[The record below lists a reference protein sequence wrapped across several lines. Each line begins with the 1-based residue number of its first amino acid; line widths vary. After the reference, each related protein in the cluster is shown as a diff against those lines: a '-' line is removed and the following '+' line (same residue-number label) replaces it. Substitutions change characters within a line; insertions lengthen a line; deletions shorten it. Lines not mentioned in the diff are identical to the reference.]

1 MTNPTDLTSPSR
13 KTPQTHQRGAE
24 KLSRIPVKVEP
35 TEEVLRKPRW
45 IRAKAPS
52 GKGANR
58 IKKILREKNLSS
70 VCEEAACPNLG
81 ECFSHGTATFMIMGD
96 ICTRRCPFCDV
107 SQGKPQPLDI
117 DEPRQLAEAARA
129 CVERGAQIIDI
140 NMGCPAKKVCKK
152 AAGSALLRDEKL
164 VASILETVV
173 AAVDVPVTLKYRTGW
188 DREHR
193 NAVEIGR
200 IAENAGIR
208 SLAIHGRTR
217 ADRYQGDAEYETIA
231 RVKES
236 VSIPVIANGDITT
249 PEKSLE
255 VLRVTNC
262 DGLMIGR
269 GAQGRPW
276 IFQELRK
283 AVDPAA
289 ESTQLGKQQLRDI
302 MLGHLDEL
310 HRFYG
315 EHTGVRVARKHLT
328 WYCQNL
334 DNADEF
340 RHEVVRVD
348 SAQEQIE
355 LTERFFSGMD
365 QSGQQEQ
372 QEHIQDQQEA
382 AL

>member
-1 MTNPTDLTSPSR
+1 MAGVTDAPFRRLCRAFGGGMTTSEMTTADTSLWQTPKSRHRLDLDLDAEPVAV
-13 KTPQTHQRGAE
+13 QIAGAE
-24 KLSRIPVKVEP
+24 P
-35 TEEVLRKPRW
+35 
-45 IRAKAPS
+45 A
-52 GKGANR
+52 
-58 IKKILREKNLSS
+58 
-70 VCEEAACPNLG
+70 
-81 ECFSHGTATFMIMGD
+81 
-96 ICTRRCPFCDV
+96 
-107 SQGKPQPLDI
+107 
-117 DEPRQLAEAARA
+117 QLATAAQA

-193 NAVEIGR
+193 NAVRIGQ
-200 IAENAGIR
+200 IAEQAGVV

-217 ADRYQGDAEYETIA
+217 ADRYRGEAEYATIA

-249 PEKSLE
+249 IEKSLE
-255 VLRVTNC
+255 VLRLTNA

-276 IFQELRK
+276 IFREMLTL
-283 AVDPAA
+283 VDPSV
-289 ESTQLGKQQLRDI
+289 ETTQLGNDDLRDI

-315 EHTGVRVARKHLT
+315 ETTGVRVARKHLT
-328 WYCQNL
+328 WYCDNL
-334 DNADEF
+334 ADADEF
-340 RHEVVRVD
+340 RHQVVRVG
-348 SAQEQIE
+348 SAQEQIR
-355 LTERFFSGMD
+355 LTEQFFLGMD
-365 QSGQQEQ
+365 RSGEEEQ
-372 QEHIQDQQEA
+372 QEHEIRDQQEA
-382 AL
+382 ALQAH